1 MIHAGRASPDGT
13 LHPAGGACESR
24 GMRIHIQNPPDD
36 PHFEITEAQW
46 EAALARN
53 PGMSPMEVSF
63 ARDDAGF
70 ARAIPEAEVLLT
82 WTRQLRA
89 RFPKG
94 ALPGMAPRLRV
105 IATTS
110 AGLDPA
116 APFDWLPDSVAL
128 LNNRGTHAD
137 KAGEFGIMA
146 ILMLHTRMPAFA
158 DQQRRGEWKPL
169 FSSTLEGR
177 TVAIVG
183 VGSLGGGIARRA
195 RAFGMRVIGI
205 RHGRDPH
212 PDCDETFPNE
222 ALDEVLPRA
231 EFLVLACPLTERTRN
246 LLSRERIALLPRGA
260 RVVNV
265 ARGPV
270 WDQEAVLDALDS
282 GHLEGC
288 VTDVTVPE
296 PPPPEHRIWRT
307 PGMVVTPH
315 ISADDVLRYNDRTL
329 DILMEN
335 LRALRDGRPLPN
347 RVDPSAGY

>member
-1 MIHAGRASPDGT
+1 
-13 LHPAGGACESR
+13 
-24 GMRIHIQNPPDD
+24 MRIHIQNPPDD

-46 EAALARN
+46 RAALSRS
-53 PGMSPMEVSF
+53 PGLPEMDVSF

-70 ARAIPEAEVLLT
+70 AAAIGEAEVLLT

-94 ALPGMAPRLRV
+94 ALPGIAPRLRV

-116 APFDWLPDSVAL
+116 APFDWLPDSIAL

-146 ILMLHTRMPAFA
+146 LLMLHTHMPAFA
-158 DQQRRGEWKPL
+158 DQQRRGEWTPH
-169 FSSTLEGR
+169 FASTIEGR
-177 TVAIVG
+177 RVVIVG

-195 RAFGMRVIGI
+195 RQFSMHVIGV

-212 PDCDETFPNE
+212 PDCDETHPNE
-222 ALDEVLPRA
+222 ALDEILPGA
-231 EFLVLACPLTERTRN
+231 EFLVLTCPLTERTRN
-246 LLSRERIALLPRGA
+246 LLSRERIARLPPGA
-260 RVVNV
+260 RMVNM

-270 WDQEAVLDALDS
+270 WDQEAVLDALES
-282 GHLEGC
+282 GHLGGA

-296 PPPPEHRIWRT
+296 PPPAEHRIWHT

-315 ISADDVLRYNDRTL
+315 VSSDDRARYNDRTL

-335 LRALRDGRPLPN
+335 LRALRDNRPLPN
-347 RVDPSAGY
+347 RVDPAKGY